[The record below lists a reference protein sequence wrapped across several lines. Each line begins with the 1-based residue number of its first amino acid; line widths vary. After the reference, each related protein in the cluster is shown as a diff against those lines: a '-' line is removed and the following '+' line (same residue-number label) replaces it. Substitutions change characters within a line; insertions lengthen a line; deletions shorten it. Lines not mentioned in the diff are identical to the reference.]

1 MNPEELLA
9 KYFEPGALPLM
20 LTHSRLVARKAL
32 WAASNYRESSGLD
45 LEFIN
50 EAAQL
55 HDIGVAMTNAP
66 SLGCHGRAPYILHG
80 ILGREILEKEGLP
93 RHALV
98 CERHI
103 GVGLTVEDIIGQNL
117 PLPHRDMVPLTIEEK
132 IVAFADL
139 FYSKN
144 PSTLGVEKG
153 LTRIR
158 EDLARFGAQ
167 KVVVFNEWLKEFAA
181 EKAGLT

>member
-9 KYFEPGALPLM
+9 KYFEPAALPLM
-20 LTHSRLVARKAL
+20 LTHSRLVARKAM
-32 WAASNYRESSGLD
+32 WAAGNCPEAAGLD
-45 LEFIN
+45 LNFIN
-50 EAAQL
+50 EAAML

-66 SLGCHGRAPYILHG
+66 GLGCHGRAPYILHG

-103 GVGLTVEDIIGQNL
+103 GVGLTVEDIIRQDL
-117 PLPHRDMVPLTIEEK
+117 PLPHRDMVPLTTEEK

-144 PSTLGVEKG
+144 PATLEVEK
-153 LTRIR
+153 TVPRVR
-158 EDLARFGAQ
+158 EDLARFGAA
-167 KVVVFNEWLKEFAA
+167 KVIIFNEWLQEFAA
-181 EKAGLT
+181 ETRV